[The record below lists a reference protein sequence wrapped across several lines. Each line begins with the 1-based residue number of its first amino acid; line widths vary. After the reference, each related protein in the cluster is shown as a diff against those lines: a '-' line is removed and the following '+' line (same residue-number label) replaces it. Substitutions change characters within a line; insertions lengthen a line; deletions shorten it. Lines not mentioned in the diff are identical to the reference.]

1 MKPATSLLLAK
12 LTCLSL
18 STKFYFNNSVNLGVE
33 IYLSYSGLFSSISL
47 VFMSKSVFF
56 KTNLLGSTTLTF

>member
-18 STKFYFNNSVNLGVE
+18 STKFYFNNSLNLEVE
-33 IYLSYSGLFSSISL
+33 IYLSYSGLFSSI
-47 VFMSKSVFF
+47 SKSVFF